1 MRTVSAS
8 MEYKPWASLIPGS
21 PGKHQCG
28 VQSLGLP
35 RSQPPLVSTS
45 VEYLPRAS
53 LVPRLPWCAPVR
65 STSPGLT
72 LLPDSFRETNN

>member
-8 MEYKPWASLIPGS
+8 VDYKPWASLIPGS
-21 PGKHQCG
+21 PGEHQCG

-65 STSPGLT
+65 STSPDQT
-72 LLPDSFRETNN
+72 LFPDSFKETN

>member
-8 MEYKPWASLIPGS
+8 MEYKPCASLIPGS
-21 PGKHQCG
+21 LGEHQCG

-45 VEYLPRAS
+45 VEYKPRAS
-53 LVPRLPWCAPVR
+53 LVP
-65 STSPGLT
+65 
-72 LLPDSFRETNN
+72 

>member
-45 VEYLPRAS
+45 VESKPGLAS
-53 LVPRLPWCAPVR
+53 FPG
-65 STSPGLT
+65 SPGVHQYGVQAQV
-72 LLPDSFRETNN
+72 